1 MRNTDPAATRRN
13 QRQHPT
19 RRRTSFAVAA
29 LVALIGSFAATTA
42 VGAEPPGTSPNV
54 VEDAASVPVDPIPW
68 HACGGSFECA
78 RVKVPLDHDEPTAKQ
93 ISLAVIR
100 IPAADPAHRIGSLF
114 VNPGGPGNS
123 GVDFVREDAL
133 SVLPAAVH
141 DRFDIVGFDPRGVAR
156 STPFR
161 CFNNV
166 AEQQNFF
173 AQVPAFPV
181 GAKEEARYAES
192 MRALGA
198 TCAVRNPELIQ
209 HLSTANVA
217 RDLDLLRQAVGDT
230 KLSYAGFSYGTF
242 LGETYASLF
251 PGRVRVLELDGVVD
265 PVAWTTGRAG
275 RGSEVPFSLRVG
287 SARATSS
294 TLGFFLRQ
302 CQQAGAQ
309 HCAFASAH
317 TTAKF
322 DRLMNSL
329 LHKAVVIDAGQGPER
344 FTYADVV
351 DAFRGSLQFPPIW
364 SDVASL
370 LQAAHTAAQGETTPQ
385 RAQAP
390 VLPESYDNSR
400 EVLLAVACG
409 ETDNP
414 SDPAVWP
421 RAAHLADKASP
432 YFGADWAFLSQAC
445 ATWPAADQDRY
456 AGPFFR
462 ETSAPALLV
471 NAKFDA
477 ASLYRRAKAVER
489 RMPGAQLLT
498 LDGAGHPASFMDN
511 PCIDKAVARYL
522 IHGALPGKGATCGSP
537 GNPFGG

>member
-1 MRNTDPAATRRN
+1 MRTSDPAASRRN
-13 QRQHPT
+13 NHRQPT
-19 RRRTSFAVAA
+19 RRTSFAVAA
-29 LVALIGSFAATTA
+29 LVALIVPFAAATV
-42 VGAEPPGTSPNV
+42 VGAEPPGPV
-54 VEDAASVPVDPIPW
+54 PKGVEDTTSVAGEPIPW
-68 HACGGSFECA
+68 QPCGGSFECA

-161 CFNNV
+161 CFPNV
-166 AEQQNFF
+166 AEQQKFF

-181 GAKEEARYAES
+181 GAKQEARYAES

-198 TCAVRNPELIQ
+198 ICAGHNPELIQ

-294 TLGFFLRQ
+294 ALGFFLRQ
-302 CQQAGAQ
+302 CQQAGPE

-322 DRLMNSL
+322 DGLMKRL

-364 SDVASL
+364 SDVAGL
-370 LQAAHTAAQGETTPQ
+370 LQAAHAASQGEATTQ
-385 RAQAP
+385 GAQAS

-414 SDPAVWP
+414 SDSAVWP

-456 AGPFFR
+456 AGPFSGR
-462 ETSAPALLV
+462 RLRRRCWSTPGST
-471 NAKFDA
+471 
-477 ASLYRRAKAVER
+477 RRASIAARKRSSGGCPVRNCSRSTAQDTRPRSWTTRASTR
-489 RMPGAQLLT
+489 R
-498 LDGAGHPASFMDN
+498 
-511 PCIDKAVARYL
+511 
-522 IHGALPGKGATCGSP
+522 LPGT
-537 GNPFGG
+537 